1 MYNYQALLHSHL
13 QSGVFFYLKGPYDD
27 CQMSLYVVD
36 PFQGVDFWR
45 KFLKKFCF
53 EEKNSETS

>member
-1 MYNYQALLHSHL
+1 
-13 QSGVFFYLKGPYDD
+13 
-27 CQMSLYVVD
+27 MSLYVVD
-36 PFQGVDFWR
+36 PFQSDDFWR